1 MVMKMT
7 YFEYI
12 WVLIFFVFFFSSRRR
27 HTRSKRDW
35 SSDVCSSD
43 LGHAPLSRAAKR
55 RAHDGAQRRIRIGV
69 RHDEQDVLGAAAR
82 LHPFPVLAAER
93 VDMAGRARGADETDR
108 GDACMG
114 AERVHRV
121 LAAMYNIEYAV
132 GQAGILE
139 DLREPAGREG
149 HLL

>member
-93 VDMAGRARGADETDR
+93 VDMEIGRASCR
-108 GDACMG
+108 
-114 AERVHRV
+114 ERVEISVGAGDGEKKRDEH
-121 LAAMYNIEYAV
+121 IAV
-132 GQAGILE
+132 E
-139 DLREPAGREG
+139 
-149 HLL
+149 